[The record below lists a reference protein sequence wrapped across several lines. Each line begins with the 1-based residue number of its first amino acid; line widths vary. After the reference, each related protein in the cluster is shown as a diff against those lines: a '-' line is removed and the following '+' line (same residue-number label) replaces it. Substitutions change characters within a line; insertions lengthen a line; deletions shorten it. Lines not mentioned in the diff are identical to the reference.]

1 MGEPMKD
8 MEYKMVIVVRSDL
21 KLSPGKM
28 AAQVAHAA
36 VNCAL
41 ASKKKHPLWYRS
53 WYREGQKKVVVKAP
67 DLRRLHEIKASAEH
81 SGMVCSLITD
91 AGHTEL
97 PPGTTTC
104 LGIGPG
110 PNAELDRIT
119 GDLKLM

>member
-1 MGEPMKD
+1 MND
-8 MEYKMVIVVRSDL
+8 MEYKMVIAVRSDL
-21 KLSPGKM
+21 RLSSGKM

-41 ASKKKHPLWYRS
+41 ASKKKNPLWYRN
-53 WYREGQKKVVVKAP
+53 WYQEGQKKVVVNVA
-67 DLRRLHEIKASAEH
+67 DLRQLLELKTSAEH
-81 SGMVCSLITD
+81 SSLVCSLITD

-110 PNAELDRIT
+110 PNEAIDRIT
-119 GDLKLM
+119 GELKLM

>member
-1 MGEPMKD
+1 MSE
-8 MEYKMVIVVRSDL
+8 MEYKMVIAVRSDL

-41 ASKKKHPLWYRS
+41 ASKKKHPAWYRS
-53 WYREGQKKVVVKAP
+53 WYREGQKKVVVKVP
-67 DLRRLHEIKASAEH
+67 GLNDLMDLKMTAEH
-81 SGMVCSLITD
+81 AGVVCSLVTD

-97 PPGTTTC
+97 PPGTSTC

-110 PNAELDRIT
+110 PNDAVDNIT
-119 GDLKLM
+119 GELRLI